1 MAKKET
7 YHHGDLRQTLVDTAV
22 ELISEQNM
30 ESLSL
35 REVARRVGVS
45 HAAPYRHF
53 ADKNALLAAVAKEG
67 FEMLRCQLET
77 AKHQAPPDPLK
88 QLQAIGVAY
97 VQFALDHTS
106 HYRVMFGAYGAM
118 STQQHP
124 GLAET
129 VRQVLM
135 VLVSSIIA
143 GQQVGIIR
151 SKDPQQLAYAAWALV
166 HGLAMLLMDNQLGIA
181 DPRAI
186 FALSTF
192 TTQSL
197 IEGLAKATP

>member
-1 MAKKET
+1 
-7 YHHGDLRQTLVDTAV
+7 
-22 ELISEQNM
+22 
-30 ESLSL
+30 
-35 REVARRVGVS
+35 
-45 HAAPYRHF
+45 
-53 ADKNALLAAVAKEG
+53 
-67 FEMLRCQLET
+67 MLRCQLET

-97 VQFALDHTS
+97 VQFALNHTS

-118 STQQHP
+118 SAQQHP
-124 GLAET
+124 GLGET

-166 HGLAMLLMDNQLGIA
+166 HGLAMLITFAPGGSRVCGKPCSKRFANRFVKSLENQ
-181 DPRAI
+181 
-186 FALSTF
+186 
-192 TTQSL
+192 
-197 IEGLAKATP
+197 